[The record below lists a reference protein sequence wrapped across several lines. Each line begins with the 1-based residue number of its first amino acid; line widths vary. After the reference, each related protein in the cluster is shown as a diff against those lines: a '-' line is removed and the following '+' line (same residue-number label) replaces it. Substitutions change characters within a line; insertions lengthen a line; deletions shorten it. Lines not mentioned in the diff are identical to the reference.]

1 LSQLDTIAPAAGYG
15 WNIDEA
21 VRAEALAAYDLAELR
36 GGVALGRIT
45 DFAAALCEAPVAL
58 VSLVEEHIQCFV
70 SRTGTDLT
78 ETPRDVSF
86 CRFAMT
92 GDDVM
97 VVPDA
102 RTDPRFADNALVTGE
117 PFIRFYAGAPLVSD
131 AGVPLGALCVIDT
144 KPRTGLTPL
153 QHQGLRV
160 LADDVMARFRAV
172 EIARR

>member
-1 LSQLDTIAPAAGYG
+1 MAPVGFG
-15 WNIDEA
+15 WQIDEA
-21 VRAEALAAYDLAELR
+21 ARAEALAAYDLAALR
-36 GGVALGRIT
+36 DGAALRRIT
-45 DFAAALCEAPVAL
+45 DFAAALCGTPVAL
-58 VSLVEEHIQCFV
+58 VSLVEEQIQCFV
-70 SRTGTDLT
+70 ARTGTELT

-86 CRFAMT
+86 CQFAMT

-102 RTDPRFADNALVTGE
+102 RADARFADNALVTGA

-144 KPRTGLTPL
+144 QPHAGLTPL
-153 QHQGLRV
+153 QHQGLLV

-172 EIARR
+172 ELARR

>member
-1 LSQLDTIAPAAGYG
+1 MPVAGRG
-15 WNIDEA
+15 WRIDEA
-21 VRAEALAAYDLAELR
+21 ARAEALAAYDLAALR
-36 GGVALGRIT
+36 GAAALRRIT
-45 DFAAALCEAPVAL
+45 DFAAALCGTPVAL
-58 VSLVEEHIQCFV
+58 VSLVEEHVQCFV

-86 CRFAMT
+86 CQFAMT

-102 RTDPRFADNALVTGE
+102 RADPKFADNALVTGE

-144 KPRTGLTPL
+144 KPHDGLTPL
-153 QHQGLRV
+153 QHQGLLV
-160 LADDVMARFRAV
+160 LAEDVMARFRAV
-172 EIARR
+172 EMARR

>member
-1 LSQLDTIAPAAGYG
+1 MPALGRG
-15 WNIDEA
+15 WQIDEA
-21 VRAEALAAYDLAELR
+21 ARAEALAAYDLAELR
-36 GGVALGRIT
+36 GGAALRRIT
-45 DFAAALCEAPVAL
+45 DFAAALCGTPVSL
-58 VSLVEEHIQCFV
+58 VSLVEEHVQCFV

-78 ETPRDVSF
+78 DTPRDVSF
-86 CRFAMT
+86 CQFAMT

-97 VVPDA
+97 VIPDA
-102 RTDPRFADNALVTGE
+102 RTDPKFADNALVTGE

-144 KPRTGLTPL
+144 EPRTGLTPF

-160 LADDVMARFRAV
+160 LADDVMSRFRAV